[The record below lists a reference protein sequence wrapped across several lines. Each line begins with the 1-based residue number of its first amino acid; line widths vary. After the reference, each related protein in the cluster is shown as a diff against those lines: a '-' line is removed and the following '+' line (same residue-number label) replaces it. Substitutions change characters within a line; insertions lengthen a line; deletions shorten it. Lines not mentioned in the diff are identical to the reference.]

1 MWKQIDDE
9 MMNFELKNFMKGE
22 EYRTAGNLVS
32 VPDKAERPWRE
43 VEAEFIECAQ
53 TLIDQL
59 IGQ

>member
-1 MWKQIDDE
+1 

-32 VPDKAERPWRE
+32 VPDKAERPWRV